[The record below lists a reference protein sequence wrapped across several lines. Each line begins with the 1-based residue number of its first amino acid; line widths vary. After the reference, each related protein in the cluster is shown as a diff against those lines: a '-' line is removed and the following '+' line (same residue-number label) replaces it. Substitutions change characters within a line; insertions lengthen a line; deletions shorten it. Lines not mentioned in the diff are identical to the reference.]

1 MWPAEV
7 VWCHDVTELKAG
19 LLTRRLGSS
28 VFCGRNELLLTWTF
42 QGTTDQIVAVRPLK
56 VLLHGAVIQSD
67 PGVVMTKT
75 CEKQQSNMFT
85 WLSIFKYFCKNFD
98 KQKLHIIHTVSQTTL
113 SVYQS
118 SSNIFTDTTLSFL
131 LLVASP
137 LGIVPIAFIRMKPNW
152 EKHTHTHTH
161 TVDKLLLCDGD
172 DTTEV
177 GAVLSAV
184 FFCILPGVSVG
195 EVPVGERYGGKKKK
209 RRISYIMLPDSVK
222 WNRAPQ

>member
-75 CEKQQSNMFT
+75 CEKQQSNMFI

-152 EKHTHTHTH
+152 EKHTHTHIPLINSCSVTEM
-161 TVDKLLLCDGD
+161 TLLRWALCS
-172 DTTEV
+172 
-177 GAVLSAV
+177 LQSFSASSQV
-184 FFCILPGVSVG
+184 CLW
-195 EVPVGERYGGKKKK
+195 
-209 RRISYIMLPDSVK
+209 VK
-222 WNRAPQ
+222 YLWENVTG